1 MVSSDPVCFE
11 DVVKIFNWRLAMND
25 EINSITKNN
34 TWTLTELLI
43 GVKKIRVKWVY
54 KTKYNEHG

>member
-1 MVSSDPVCFE
+1 
-11 DVVKIFNWRLAMND
+11 MND